1 LVCRVIA
8 RPGKKT
14 LGSTKTEHGTIDVK
28 SIVDVNHNLLHPINE
43 KMCDIIVLAMVYV
56 PLSLRNVDLF
66 GWCYKDQLQSAR
78 VREFSKEDPQ
88 KVDAHVL
95 PRGALKEAKELENL
109 FGLNIRGEFKNLAV
123 ELPKPE
129 PKPNMVQQ
137 KKGQL
142 GLFGGNTSWSFTR

>member
-1 LVCRVIA
+1 
-8 RPGKKT
+8 
-14 LGSTKTEHGTIDVK
+14 
-28 SIVDVNHNLLHPINE
+28 
-43 KMCDIIVLAMVYV
+43 
-56 PLSLRNVDLF
+56 
-66 GWCYKDQLQSAR
+66 
-78 VREFSKEDPQ
+78 
-88 KVDAHVL
+88 
-95 PRGALKEAKELENL
+95 LKEAKELENL